1 MQMADLRNALRTLLK
16 SPGFT
21 LIAALLL
28 AIGIGANAVI
38 YGALDAILL
47 RTLPARHPEQL
58 VRMVQERPRLGRRS
72 DFPYAFYRDLLEHS
86 TTLSTAFGQ
95 EEMQVSMESPAP
107 AEEVRVHLLTPEFFD
122 ALDTQAMI
130 GRRLTAA
137 DAVDSPG
144 TPPAVLSFGFW
155 RRRFGGDAHVIGRT
169 LRIHGHT
176 FTIVGVLPSG
186 SNGISIE
193 TAPDICVPIR
203 TAPLF
208 QTDSRIVPMESR
220 YLDLGARM
228 KPGVTRQRAREEVR
242 ALWLRAIEHDKD
254 AATEPL
260 ELDSLEHGTSILR
273 QKFSGALRLLIAAV
287 ALLQLLVCANLAGL
301 MVARGAR
308 RSNEIAIRLAIGAT
322 RARLVRQMLAESALL
337 TALGAA
343 GGIALAY
350 FAAPLLVRGLPPVRD
365 LATTRL
371 TMAIDFEPNG
381 RVLLYSVL
389 ISALTALLFGM
400 APAWSAARVS
410 LDSVLRGARSST
422 GWKGRQFLLVLQIA
436 LCTLLLAGAGLMVR
450 SFRQLR
456 QDAGFTAAQV
466 ISFTANLSLAGYT
479 EDQTTTLCR
488 ALMERVRQLPG
499 VDSVAAASRA
509 VMRGSG
515 IKMTVAPAGQT
526 IARDD
531 FLNTSF
537 NGVTPDYFD
546 TMGLRILAGRDI
558 AQADSGRQKPLPVVV
573 NQAFVRRFF
582 PSENAVGRSFGSGM
596 PGAAVGSSF
605 QIVGVVTDSHYRSLR
620 EPISPVFY
628 EPLDS
633 GDFTLCV
640 RTSRRPESLIQ
651 PVRQALNAFDPALSF
666 AEVHTLAE
674 EVDDSAAPER
684 LTAILA
690 TVFGLFAALLA
701 SVGLYGLLAFAVAQR
716 QREIG
721 IRMAL
726 GARPQ
731 SIAQLIGGQALLLVA
746 MGVVIGLVAAIL
758 VAPMASALLY
768 GVAPSDPLS
777 MAAAAILV
785 VLVAAVAALIPATR
799 AARVDPAIAL
809 RE

>member
-1 MQMADLRNALRTLLK
+1 MADLRNALRTLLK

-21 LIAALLL
+21 FLAALLL

-47 RTLPARHPEQL
+47 RTLPVRHPEQL
-58 VRMVQERPRLGRRS
+58 VRMVQDVPRLGRRS
-72 DFPYAFYRDLLEHS
+72 DFPYSLYRDLLEHS
-86 TTLSTAFGQ
+86 TTLATVFGQ
-95 EEMQVSMESPAP
+95 EEMQVAMDNPAP

-122 ALDTQAMI
+122 ALSIDALI

-144 TPPAVLSFGFW
+144 TPPAVLSYGFW
-155 RRRFGGDAHVIGRT
+155 RRRFSGDPHVTGRT

-176 FTIVGVLPSG
+176 LVIVGVLPRG
-186 SNGISIE
+186 ANGISIE
-193 TAPDICVPIR
+193 TAPDVCVPLR

-208 QTDSRIVPMESR
+208 QTASNIVPMESR
-220 YLDLGARM
+220 YLDLGARL
-228 KPGVTRQRAREEVR
+228 KPGVTRQRAQQEVR
-242 ALWLRAIEHDKD
+242 AMWLRSIENDKS
-254 AATEPL
+254 ARTEPL

-301 MVARGAR
+301 LVARGAR

-322 RARLVRQMLAESALL
+322 RSRLVRQMLAESAVL
-337 TALGAA
+337 TALGAT

-371 TMAIDFEPNG
+371 TLTLDFEPNG
-381 RVLLYSVL
+381 RVLLYSIVV
-389 ISALTALLFGM
+389 SAVTALLFGM

-422 GWKGRQFLLVLQIA
+422 GWKGRQLLLVLQIA

-456 QDAGFTAAQV
+456 LDAGFAPAQV
-466 ISFTANLSLAGYT
+466 VSFTANPFLAGYP
-479 EDQTTTLCR
+479 EEQTATLR
-488 ALMERVRQLPG
+488 RSLVERVRQLPG
-499 VDSVAAASRA
+499 VESVAAASRA

-515 IKMTVAPAGQT
+515 IKMTIAPTGL
-526 IARDD
+526 RVGPGD

-537 NGVTPDYFD
+537 NHITPDYFD
-546 TMGLRILAGRDI
+546 TMGMHMLSGRDF
-558 AQADSGRQKPLPVVV
+558 AGADTGRSKPVPVVV
-573 NQAFVRRFF
+573 NQAFVRHFF
-582 PSENAVGRSFGSGM
+582 PSADPVGRSFGSGTA
-596 PGAAVGSSF
+596 GTTAGSEF
-605 QIVGVVTDSHYRSLR
+605 EIIGVVSDAHYRSLR
-620 EPISPVFY
+620 EPVPPVFY
-628 EPLDS
+628 QPLVA
-633 GDFTLCV
+633 GDFTLAV
-640 RTSRRPESLIQ
+640 RTRRRPESLIQ
-651 PVRQALNAFDPALSF
+651 PVREALSALDAAIGF
-666 AEVHTLAE
+666 SEVHTLAE

-690 TVFGLFAALLA
+690 SVFALFAALLA

-726 GARPQ
+726 GAQPR
-731 SIAQLIGGQALLLVA
+731 SIAQLVGGQALVLVA
-746 MGVVIGLVAAIL
+746 VGVALGLAGAL
-758 VAPMASALLY
+758 LLAPMASALLY

-777 MAAAAILV
+777 MAAAAALV
-785 VLVAAVAALIPATR
+785 TLVAAIAALIPATR

-809 RE
+809 RD